1 MTDLSFVLTLMKSYG
16 LRINVQKNVALC
28 RVIGR
33 SAPAFLR
40 KWIVRSKEGPRL
52 IIPDL
57 DWQLPLV
64 SKTTYLGIV
73 ISYRAW
79 EMDTTKRRISAA
91 QHYFHVLRRW
101 LTDTT
106 IIPKPLKFRLYKQ
119 CILPTLQYGIL
130 KWVSH
135 SKVFNNWSVSS
146 MSTFVV

>member
-1 MTDLSFVLTLMKSYG
+1 MVDLLARYSHIWLHEHLIVFADDIHLRWYIRSHEDGLQALTDLSFVLTLMKSYG

-79 EMDTTKRRISAA
+79 EMDTTIRRIAA
-91 QHYFHVLRRW
+91 A
-101 LTDTT
+101 
-106 IIPKPLKFRLYKQ
+106 
-119 CILPTLQYGIL
+119 
-130 KWVSH
+130 
-135 SKVFNNWSVSS
+135 
-146 MSTFVV
+146 